1 MKAFLLG
8 SILIL
13 SSLNSFAQVTGGSGP
28 GNSTASLDIYPNTCS
43 DLQNAEAKIVSAA
56 YFDMPKDAKA
66 FCYFL
71 SRAVASPYGAK
82 IGLDGLVQGGI
93 EFCVNNQSKISSK
106 TVAKEISNAI
116 KAVKN
121 CYSEIGQ

>member
-1 MKAFLLG
+1 MKVLLLG
-8 SILIL
+8 SILFLL
-13 SSLNSFAQVTGGSGP
+13 SRNSFAQVS
-28 GNSTASLDIYPNTCS
+28 GNSEATCT

-56 YFDMPKDAKA
+56 YYDMPKDAKA

-71 SRAVASPYGAK
+71 SRAVASPSGAQ